1 MDNTKFGKFIAELR
15 KEKNMTQKQLAEKL
29 NLTDK
34 AISKWERGLSFPD
47 ITILNPLA
55 DVLEINISELLN
67 CEKGNKK
74 EIDINKA
81 VEEAI
86 EKINRTKEKREKK
99 IIKIKK
105 IIGII
110 SIIIFILAVALQSI
124 YIFKLKKRGFEY
136 VIDSLFYIVN
146 QLIIVCLFLVA
157 YVYIKKKSKIKN
169 IIIYSTLLV
178 LTIIN
183 LAFTINNG
191 LKNKC
196 IISFSSDFSNQL
208 VLKQNKET
216 GETVFYRNAILLFAK
231 PNITFSYPSVG
242 KIKKQWLTTDIC
254 SVTYKDLEGNLH
266 EFVATY
272 GDRGNGISYSYVK
285 NAILGEWGKN
295 DIYMIVDNKGITI
308 NCNGEKDRFENSD
321 IQQFGTIAIVL
332 YKKEE
337 PRYVIALN
345 KNCELDEA
353 TYIIKKDGTITL
365 AKISMDKTVAYEL
378 NCMTY
383 KGNLQNYKIVDM
395 DPYSYRIKNGT
406 LYVKY
411 NEDRVVEAPEDFSN
425 NGYTFNKYNYQ
436 ISNEKTVFPYRQN
449 GKTYLIYSDNK
460 GITWNKVEIDG
471 NSTIE
476 NIHFINSQIGFML
489 QFEDM
494 AMTVAFG
501 HISKTVDGGKT
512 WQIINKGI
520 GEEKIFRKESQIR
533 FFSENLGFVTMTYSG
548 EKCDLYITTDG
559 GQNFKKIELT
569 PSNWNEEMQWKE
581 IYDYYNLPELKSGR
595 LTIEV
600 GQGTD
605 GDYNGG
611 NTVKFYSDD
620 NGISWKEEVV

>member
-231 PNITFSYPSVG
+231 PNITFSYPSV
-242 KIKKQWLTTDIC
+242 
-254 SVTYKDLEGNLH
+254 
-266 EFVATY
+266 
-272 GDRGNGISYSYVK
+272 
-285 NAILGEWGKN
+285 
-295 DIYMIVDNKGITI
+295 
-308 NCNGEKDRFENSD
+308 EK
-321 IQQFGTIAIVL
+321 
-332 YKKEE
+332 
-337 PRYVIALN
+337 
-345 KNCELDEA
+345 
-353 TYIIKKDGTITL
+353 
-365 AKISMDKTVAYEL
+365 
-378 NCMTY
+378 
-383 KGNLQNYKIVDM
+383 
-395 DPYSYRIKNGT
+395 
-406 LYVKY
+406 
-411 NEDRVVEAPEDFSN
+411 
-425 NGYTFNKYNYQ
+425 
-436 ISNEKTVFPYRQN
+436 
-449 GKTYLIYSDNK
+449 
-460 GITWNKVEIDG
+460 
-471 NSTIE
+471 
-476 NIHFINSQIGFML
+476 
-489 QFEDM
+489 
-494 AMTVAFG
+494 
-501 HISKTVDGGKT
+501 
-512 WQIINKGI
+512 
-520 GEEKIFRKESQIR
+520 
-533 FFSENLGFVTMTYSG
+533 
-548 EKCDLYITTDG
+548 
-559 GQNFKKIELT
+559 
-569 PSNWNEEMQWKE
+569 
-581 IYDYYNLPELKSGR
+581 
-595 LTIEV
+595 
-600 GQGTD
+600 
-605 GDYNGG
+605 
-611 NTVKFYSDD
+611 
-620 NGISWKEEVV
+620 

>member
-1 MDNTKFGKFIAELR
+1 MTIKCLAFDLDGTLLLDGSKKIDPRTFDSIQKAMAQGMHIVIASGRDKNGCKFVYEPLGLENGNHFLALVNGQVVYDFEN
-15 KEKNMTQKQLAEKL
+15 KEYDL
-29 NLTDK
+29 D
-34 AISKWERGLSFPD
+34 
-47 ITILNPLA
+47 
-55 DVLEINISELLN
+55 DVLTAEDGVKIQKVCKEFGVEGIFQCGYDFYSYISSLN
-67 CEKGNKK
+67 R
-74 EIDINKA
+74 
-81 VEEAI
+81 V
-86 EKINRTKEKREKK
+86 
-99 IIKIKK
+99 
-105 IIGII
+105 
-110 SIIIFILAVALQSI
+110 
-124 YIFKLKKRGFEY
+124 
-136 VIDSLFYIVN
+136 
-146 QLIIVCLFLVA
+146 
-157 YVYIKKKSKIKN
+157 KKK
-169 IIIYSTLLV
+169 
-178 LTIIN
+178 
-183 LAFTINNG
+183 
-191 LKNKC
+191 
-196 IISFSSDFSNQL
+196 
-208 VLKQNKET
+208 
-216 GETVFYRNAILLFAK
+216 
-231 PNITFSYPSVG
+231 
-242 KIKKQWLTTDIC
+242 
-254 SVTYKDLEGNLH
+254 
-266 EFVATY
+266 
-272 GDRGNGISYSYVK
+272 VK

-581 IYDYYNLPELKSGR
+581 IYDYYNLPELESGR